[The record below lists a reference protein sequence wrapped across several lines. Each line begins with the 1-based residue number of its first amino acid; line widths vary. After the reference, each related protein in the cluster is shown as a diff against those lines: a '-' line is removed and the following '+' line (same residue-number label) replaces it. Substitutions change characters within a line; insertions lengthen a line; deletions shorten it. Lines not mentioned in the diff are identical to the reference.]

1 MSALELGP
9 GALYVTAGPVLSG
22 VAVLTL
28 EGELDVYT
36 RPILLGRARMLLDD
50 GAAVLILD
58 MERVSFADSVGLGTF
73 VTIHK
78 EARAVGGGVVLA
90 APRETDRKTLAIT
103 GLDKVFLAVCET
115 VAEAHA
121 VLRAQEAA

>member
-9 GALYVTAGPVLSG
+9 GALYATAGSVLSG

-50 GAAVLILD
+50 GATVLILD
-58 MERVSFADSVGLGTF
+58 MEKVSFADSVGLGTF
-73 VTIHK
+73 VTINK
-78 EARAVGGGVVLA
+78 EARAAGGGVVLA
-90 APRETDRKTLAIT
+90 APRDADRKTLGIT
-103 GLDKVFLAVCET
+103 GLDKVFLAVCDT
-115 VAEAHA
+115 VAEAHT